1 MEEEERRPEV
11 RHKGT
16 DFPSGSRAW
25 VELSERHEKTAES
38 FRNLEPT
45 FHL

>member
-1 MEEEERRPEV
+1 MVRKSSGNVEEEERRSEV

-25 VELSERHEKTAES
+25 VELSERQ
-38 FRNLEPT
+38 
-45 FHL
+45 